1 MKTLKKIAIALEILA
16 VLLLMATATQAQFKS
31 ARLQAAGLTCAMC
44 TKAINVAL
52 NEVAFVESLDVDIKN
67 SAFIIDF
74 KDGANVDPDLLKKAV
89 EDAGFS
95 VARLSLTGDFSNVK
109 LEKDVH
115 VNIEGKTFHF
125 LNANNQTL
133 NGEKTIT
140 VVDKYFVPAKDFK
153 KHAAATKMHCVQTGK
168 AESCCPKEK
177 VALNTRIYHVTI

>member
-1 MKTLKKIAIALEILA
+1 MKTIKILA
-16 VLLLMATATQAQFKS
+16 VLLVMATASQAQFKS

-44 TKAINVAL
+44 TKAINEAL
-52 NEVAFVESLDVDIKN
+52 DQLTFVESLDVDIKN
-67 SAFIIDF
+67 SEFIMDF
-74 KDGANVDPDLLKKAV
+74 KDGAEVDPDALKKAV

-95 VARLSLTGDFSNVK
+95 VAKLRLTGNFNNVK
-109 LEKDVH
+109 LEKDTH

-133 NGEKTIT
+133 NGEMTIT
-140 VVDKYFVPAKDFK
+140 VVDKYFVSAKDFK
-153 KHAAATKMHCVQTGK
+153 KHAAATTMHCVQTGK

>member
-1 MKTLKKIAIALEILA
+1 
-16 VLLLMATATQAQFKS
+16 MATASQAQFKS

-44 TKAINVAL
+44 TKAINEAL
-52 NEVAFVESLDVDIKN
+52 NDIPFIESVDADIKN
-67 SAFIIDF
+67 SEFVIDF
-74 KDGANVDPDLLKKAV
+74 KNGAAIDPDALKKAV

-95 VARLSLTGDFSNVK
+95 VAKLSLTGDFNNVK
-109 LEKDVH
+109 LEKDTH

-133 NGEKTIT
+133 NGENTIT
-140 VVDKYFVPAKDFK
+140 VVDKYFVPAKAFK
-153 KHAAATKMHCVQTGK
+153 KYAAATTMHCVQTGK

>member
-1 MKTLKKIAIALEILA
+1 
-16 VLLLMATATQAQFKS
+16 MATATQAQFKS

-44 TKAINVAL
+44 TKAINEAL
-52 NEVAFVESLDVDIKN
+52 KDISFIKSVDADIKN
-67 SAFIIDF
+67 SEFVIDF
-74 KDGANVDPDLLKKAV
+74 KNGAAVDPDALKKAV

-95 VARLSLTGDFSNVK
+95 VAKLRLTGDFNNVK
-109 LEKDVH
+109 LEKDTH
-115 VNIEGKTFHF
+115 VNIDGKTFHF

-140 VVDKYFVPAKDFK
+140 VVDKYFVPAKAFK
-153 KHAAATKMHCVQTGK
+153 KYAAATTMHCVQTGK